1 MPELLN
7 AEVKEFA
14 KKKFEAEL
22 AGPVTI
28 VFFTQEPPSIIVPG
42 RPPVRECLYCRETR
56 QLLEEISALSDKI
69 RLEVYDIDS
78 DKEKA
83 AAFGIDKVPATVVM
97 NGKDHGIRFFGI
109 PAGYEFTSLLE
120 AVVDV
125 SRGRGDL
132 ADSTR
137 EALAGLTKDVHIQV
151 FVTPTCPYCPMAVRL
166 AHQMALESPRI
177 RADMVEAS
185 EFPHLTQ
192 KYEVFGVPKTVMNET
207 VSLEGGVPEEVF
219 LEHVLQAAGR

>member
-1 MPELLN
+1 MEELLN
-7 AEVKEFA
+7 AEVKDFT

-22 AGPVTI
+22 VGPVTI
-28 VFFTQEPPSIIVPG
+28 VFFTQEPPAIIVPG
-42 RPPVRECLYCRETR
+42 RPPAQDCLYCRETR
-56 QLLEEISALSDKI
+56 QLLEEILALSDKI
-69 RLEVYDIDS
+69 ELKVYDIEADR
-78 DKEKA
+78 EKA
-83 AAFGIDKVPATVVM
+83 ASFGVDKVPATVIM
-97 NGKDHGIRFFGI
+97 DGKDHGIRFFGI

-125 SRGRGDL
+125 SRGRSGL

-166 AHQMALESPRI
+166 AHQMALESPRV
-177 RADMVEAS
+177 RADMIEAS

-192 KYEVFGVPKTVMNET
+192 KYEVYGVPKTVMNET
-207 VSLEGGVPEEVF
+207 VSLEGGVPEDVF
-219 LEHVLQAAGR
+219 LEHVLQAAGS